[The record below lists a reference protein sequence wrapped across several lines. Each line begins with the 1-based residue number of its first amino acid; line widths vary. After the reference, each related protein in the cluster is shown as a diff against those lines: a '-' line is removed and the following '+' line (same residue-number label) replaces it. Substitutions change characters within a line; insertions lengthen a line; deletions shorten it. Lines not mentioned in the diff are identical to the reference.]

1 MHHES
6 IVKKGTKIKLNTR
19 LRRTGMRVEKVKVNY
34 FSRGLQIFQI
44 FVISYL
50 SVIKEV

>member
-6 IVKKGTKIKLNTR
+6 IAKKGTKIKLNTR
-19 LRRTGMRVEKVKVNY
+19 LRRTGMRVEKVENY
-34 FSRGLQIFQI
+34 FLRGLQIFQI
-44 FVISYL
+44 FISYL